1 MDRYP
6 GKKNGRKVKKWG
18 AVFLGIFLIS
28 LWGERVYAEP
38 QKERDSKIQL
48 EKEEILGVL
57 ERPNVLF
64 PVRWK
69 DTEAPQEKSY
79 ELQRSFK
86 EEIFDFVDMEKIG
99 NWENRKL
106 GN

>member
-1 MDRYP
+1 M
-6 GKKNGRKVKKWG
+6 KKWS
-18 AVFLGIFLIS
+18 VIFLWFFLLF
-28 LWGERVYAEP
+28 LWSDTLFAEA
-38 QKERDSKIQL
+38 QKQKDSKIEL
-48 EKEEILGVL
+48 EKEDILGVL

-64 PVRWK
+64 PIRWK
-69 DTEAPQEKSY
+69 DTEAPAEKSY

-86 EEIFDFVDMEKIG
+86 EEIFDFVDRERIG

>member
-6 GKKNGRKVKKWG
+6 GKKNGRRVKKWG
-18 AVFLGIFLIS
+18 AVFLAIFLIS
-28 LWGERVYAEP
+28 LWGDRVYAEP
-38 QKERDSKIQL
+38 QKEKDSKIQL
-48 EKEEILGVL
+48 EKEEIIGVL

-69 DTEAPQEKSY
+69 DTEAPAEKSY

-86 EEIFDFVDMEKIG
+86 EEIFDFVDMEKMG
-99 NWENRKL
+99 N
-106 GN
+106 